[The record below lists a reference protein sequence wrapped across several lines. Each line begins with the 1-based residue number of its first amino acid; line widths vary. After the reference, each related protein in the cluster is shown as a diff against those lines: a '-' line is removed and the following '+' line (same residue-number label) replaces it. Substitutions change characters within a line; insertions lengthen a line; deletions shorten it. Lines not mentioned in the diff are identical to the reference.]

1 MPSGPNLYK
10 IKDSISNGLDV
21 LSNKSGDLIEISKL
35 KYKLHFEENNM
46 DNLYRDLGKELYSIF
61 KTNSRIDSSLLDY
74 CNALKKIENRI
85 KNLDKEI
92 SKVNK
97 NK

>member
-10 IKDSISNGLDV
+10 IKDSISNGLEV
-21 LSNKSGDLIEISKL
+21 LSNKSEDFIEISKL

-46 DNLYRDLGKELYSIF
+46 DNLYLDLGKELYSIF
-61 KTNSRIDSSLLDY
+61 KTNSHINESLLDY

-92 SKVNK
+92 NKVNRSK
-97 NK
+97 